1 MKELAVL
8 IGIIFFSI
16 SAAVGISSLRS
27 AMGFKCGG
35 ACCQS
40 LEAEAVSDEDFQL
53 SP

>member
-27 AMGFKCGG
+27 AMGLKCGG

-40 LEAEAVSDEDFQL
+40 LEAKAVSDEKSQL